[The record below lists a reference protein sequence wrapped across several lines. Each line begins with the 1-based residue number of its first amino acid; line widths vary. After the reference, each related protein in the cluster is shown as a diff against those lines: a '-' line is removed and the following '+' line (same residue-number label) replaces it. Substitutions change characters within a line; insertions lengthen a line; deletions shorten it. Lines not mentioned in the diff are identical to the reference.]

1 MTTGIL
7 DKVATVEDVRNEV
20 SRIGS
25 MVSDAVDNGV
35 RAAVKAIESGREAAE
50 DAFDNAQRAA
60 RRNPL
65 QALGIA
71 FAAGAAMA
79 GLIAWI
85 GSRGR

>member
-25 MVSDAVDNGV
+25 IVSEAVDDGV
-35 RAAVKAIESGREAAE
+35 RAALKAIATGREAAG
-50 DAFDNAQRAA
+50 DAICDAKRAA
-60 RRNPL
+60 KRNPL

-71 FAAGAAMA
+71 FAAGAVMA
-79 GLIAWI
+79 GLMLWI
-85 GSRGR
+85 TSRD